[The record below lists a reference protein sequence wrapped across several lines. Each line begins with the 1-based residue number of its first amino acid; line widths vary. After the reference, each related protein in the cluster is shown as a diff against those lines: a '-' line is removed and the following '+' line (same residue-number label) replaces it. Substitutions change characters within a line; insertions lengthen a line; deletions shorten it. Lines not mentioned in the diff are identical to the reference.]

1 MKYFI
6 FILFLVSL
14 IGCGKDASIDT
25 KDYRDED
32 GDQIVDRDELSKRD
46 QLIANLI
53 SMETIQ
59 GEIIFY
65 EGISGIRKHRL
76 TFSNEINLEKY
87 ALNLLM
93 KNRKGLEKGYH
104 FSEFTHLRIN
114 SDIPQNIFDQK
125 EYQVHLK
132 FKPIKS
138 KPKRIYFVSHDEKTT
153 HFSWQQE
160 LTIKISKE
168 NFRLLLS
175 GQAFFAVD
183 YLEDKSPS
191 FSQDRFATIRAK
203 TYRTIIYDGQR
214 TQVLYVSKKLKF
226 EEILKSLDINEAN
239 HIEDINLFDMEENSH
254 TSKWWFRIIS
264 EDDIVLVKENE
275 ANLKHHFIELF
286 NHKKQI
292 LQRKNGVSKGEIKW
306 SKPQHSRM
314 ILKLKGFKTELTF
327 KIEKDEEFRGGG
339 RDGDKCEYVYSHID
353 KTRKIELKTKDLEDS
368 IVILTDGSESH
379 HQIILKELI
388 NEWEIQVPEGIEDI
402 SINIKDLEKSM
413 FRTTGLIQASCGG
426 VKTSQ
431 TAVEGEFSLDITSYI
446 EKI

>member
-1 MKYFI
+1 MKF
-6 FILFLVSL
+6 FLLILFLVSL
-14 IGCGKDASIDT
+14 IGCGKDARIDT
-25 KDYRDED
+25 KDYLDED
-32 GDQIVDRDELSKRD
+32 GDQIVDRDELSKKD

-65 EGISGIRKHRL
+65 EGISGIRKHTL
-76 TFSNEINLEKY
+76 IFSNELNLDRY
-87 ALNLLM
+87 ALNLLI

-114 SDIPQNIFDQK
+114 SVIPENTFDQK
-125 EYQVHLK
+125 EYLLYLK
-132 FKPIKS
+132 FRPIKS

-153 HFSWQQE
+153 HFPWQQE
-160 LTIKISKE
+160 MTLKISKE

-175 GQAFFAVD
+175 GKAFFAVD
-183 YLEDKSPS
+183 YLEAKSPS
-191 FSQDRFATIRAK
+191 FSQDRVETIRTK

-214 TQVLYVSKKLKF
+214 TQVLYVSKKLQF
-226 EEILKSLDINEAN
+226 DEILKSLEINEAN
-239 HIEDINLFDMEENSH
+239 HIEEINLFNMGE
-254 TSKWWFRIIS
+254 TSQNPKWWFRIIS
-264 EDDIVLVKENE
+264 EDDIVLVKESE

-286 NHKKQI
+286 DQKKQI

-314 ILKLKGFKTELTF
+314 ILKVKGFKTELTF
-327 KIEKDEEFRGGG
+327 KIDKDEEFRGGG
-339 RDGDKCEYVYSHID
+339 KDGEKCEYVYNRID
-353 KTRKIELKTKDLEDS
+353 KTRTIQLKTKDLEDS

-388 NEWEIQVPEGIEDI
+388 DGWEIQVPEGIEEI

-413 FRTTGLIQASCGG
+413 FRTTGLIQATCGG
-426 VKTSQ
+426 VRTTQ

>member
-6 FILFLVSL
+6 LILFLVSL
-14 IGCGKDASIDT
+14 IGCGKDAIIDT

-65 EGISGIRKHRL
+65 EGISGIRKHTL

-87 ALNLLM
+87 ALNLLI
-93 KNRKGLEKGYH
+93 KNRKGLERGHH

-125 EYQVHLK
+125 EYQVQVK
-132 FKPIKS
+132 FKPLKS

-153 HFSWQQE
+153 HFPWLQE
-160 LTIKISKE
+160 MTLKLTKE
-168 NFRLLLS
+168 NFRLLLGS
-175 GQAFFAVD
+175 KAFFAVD

-191 FSQDRFATIRAK
+191 FSQDRFETIRAK

-214 TQVLYVSKKLKF
+214 TQVLYVSKKLQF
-226 EEILKSLDINEAN
+226 EEILKSLNINEAN
-239 HIEDINLFDMEENSH
+239 HIEDINLFDVEENSH

-264 EDDIVLVKENE
+264 EDDILLVKESE
-275 ANLKHHFIELF
+275 ANLKKLFIDLF
-286 NHKKQI
+286 EHRKQI
-292 LQRKNGVSKGEIKW
+292 LQRKNGISGGEIKW

-402 SINIKDLEKSM
+402 SLNIKDLEKSM